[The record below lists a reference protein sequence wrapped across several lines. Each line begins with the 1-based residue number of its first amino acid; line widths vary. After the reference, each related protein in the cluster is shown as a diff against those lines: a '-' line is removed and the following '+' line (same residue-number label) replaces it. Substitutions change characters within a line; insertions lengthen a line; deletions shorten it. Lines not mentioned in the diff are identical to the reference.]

1 MAQPEPVRLAP
12 PGRTAEPDAARPAER
27 ALLAA
32 ASACDGDVA
41 PMLALL
47 GAGRAPDTAA
57 AAPDA
62 APLEL
67 PLTGEGRTRQQWEL
81 LASVAAQ
88 DLSAA
93 RVLEPHLD
101 ALSILSQASVPAPA
115 GLLGVYASE
124 SGGRTPRLTPAPH
137 DDDDAG
143 SASDARPDAGP
154 DAWLLDGEKP
164 WCSLADECAA
174 AVITGREADGTRRAV
189 LVDLDH
195 PGVAETS
202 SAWPALGLAPIRT
215 VGLGFD
221 AVPGTAVGGPEWY
234 LRRPGFAWGGIGV
247 AAVWFGGAVGIAR
260 TLRDATR
267 SRAAAEAE
275 GRGPGPDQVAQAA
288 LGRVDRLLHAMAAL
302 LARAA
307 EDVDAGRLD
316 HGRGMVEADRIR
328 GTVAQLCTEVVDVV
342 GQATGPGPLT
352 GSAAHARA
360 VADLQVYL
368 RQHHAHRD
376 DARLGRALLDGD
388 ADGGWTW

>member
-1 MAQPEPVRLAP
+1 MAQPEPVRLV
-12 PGRTAEPDAARPAER
+12 PGGAVDRPAEQ

-32 ASACDGDVA
+32 AAACDGDVDA
-41 PMLALL
+41 MVELL
-47 GAGRAPDTAA
+47 RAASGAASDE
-57 AAPDA
+57 DA
-62 APLEL
+62 APLDL
-67 PLTGEGRTRQQWEL
+67 PLTGAGRTREQWEL

-101 ALSILSQASVPAPA
+101 ALSILSQAGVPAPA

-124 SGGRTPRLTPAPH
+124 SGGRTPAL
-137 DDDDAG
+137 
-143 SASDARPDAGP
+143 RPVPDGP
-154 DAWLLDGEKP
+154 DTAWLLDGEKP
-164 WCSLADECAA
+164 WCSLADRCAA
-174 AVITGREADGTRRAV
+174 AVVTGREADGTRRAV
-189 LVDLDH
+189 LVDLSH
-195 PGVAETS
+195 PGVAETD

-215 VGLGFD
+215 VGLAFD
-221 AVPGTAVGGPEWY
+221 AVPGSAVGGAEWY

-260 TLRDATR
+260 TLRNATAA
-267 SRAAAEAE
+267 RAAAEAE
-275 GRGPGPDQVAQAA
+275 GRGPGPDQIGQAA

-307 EDVDAGRLD
+307 DDVDAGRLD

-328 GTVAQLCTEVVDVV
+328 GTVAQLCTEVMDVV

-368 RQHHAHRD
+368 RQHHGHRD
-376 DARLGRALLDGD
+376 DARLGTALLTGET
-388 ADGGWTW
+388 DGGWTW

>member
-1 MAQPEPVRLAP
+1 MAQPEPVRL
-12 PGRTAEPDAARPAER
+12 TPDGAGPRPAER
-27 ALLAA
+27 ALLDAA
-32 ASACDGDVA
+32 AACDGDVA
-41 PMLALL
+41 PMLGLL
-47 GAGRAPDTAA
+47 RAAS
-57 AAPDA
+57 APDA
-62 APLEL
+62 DAPLEM
-67 PLTGEGRTRQQWEL
+67 PLTGEGRTREQWEL

-101 ALSILSQASVPAPA
+101 ALSILSQAGVPAPA

-124 SGGRTPRLTPAPH
+124 SGGRTPDLRPA
-137 DDDDAG
+137 DDGAADG
-143 SASDARPDAGP
+143 G

-174 AVITGREADGTRRAV
+174 AVITAREADGTRRAV

-195 PGVAETS
+195 PGVTETDG
-202 SAWPALGLAPIRT
+202 AWPALGLAPIRT
-215 VGLGFD
+215 VGLAFD
-221 AVPGTAVGGPEWY
+221 AVPGSAVGGPEWY

-267 SRAAAEAE
+267 SRAAAGAE

-302 LARAA
+302 LTRAA
-307 EDVDAGRLD
+307 ADVDAGRLD

-352 GSAAHARA
+352 GSASHARA
-360 VADLQVYL
+360 VVDLQVYL

-376 DARLGRALLDGD
+376 DARLGAALLAGD
-388 ADGGWTW
+388 VDGGWTW